1 MSALPMKQ
9 FALGR
14 PAPRESYLNIPAV
27 MSAAEI
33 ANADAIHPGYGLLS
47 ENANFAHVC
56 ESSGLK
62 FIGPRS
68 EVIRAMGEKDRAR
81 AR

>member
-1 MSALPMKQ
+1 M
-9 FALGR
+9 
-14 PAPRESYLNIPAV
+14 I
-27 MSAAEI
+27 SAAEI

-56 ESSGLK
+56 ETSGLK

-68 EVIRAMGEKDRAR
+68 EIIRTMGEKDRRAPAMKQVRRAHSAR
-81 AR
+81 L